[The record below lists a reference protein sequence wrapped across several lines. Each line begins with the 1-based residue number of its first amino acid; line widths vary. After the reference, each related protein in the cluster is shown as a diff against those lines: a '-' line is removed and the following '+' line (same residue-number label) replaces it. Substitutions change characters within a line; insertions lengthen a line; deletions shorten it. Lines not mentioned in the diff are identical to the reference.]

1 VAFFDPT
8 RSTYLANP
16 YPSLAALRKQEPV
29 HWSVGLK
36 AWVPTRFE
44 ECSEVLHDTRRF
56 TSDPSLTTGARA
68 EAITAHR
75 ASMPLGSVP
84 HLGSTSGEAHRAI
97 RRLVNPVFTASAAR
111 VFEPVIRGLISDAL
125 AALPLSG
132 TFEFMAT
139 FADPLPKRVMAA
151 AIGCPPADSQRLHT
165 ALNVIEVTR
174 SNARP
179 SAAHIAEAES
189 ARAVAAEVLAPLMN
203 GVLAPASVL
212 GELMPGGESELSVA
226 EITSIAAHIATV
238 GADPTTGA
246 LANSM
251 KALAA
256 NPEAACA
263 LRENPEKM
271 HVAVHELLRYDS
283 PSHIVPRFAAIDT
296 ELGGKRVRRGDAVL
310 AMVGAANRDPAVF
323 SNPDKLD
330 IERDARR
337 QLGFGQGE
345 HICLGAP
352 LALMI
357 LEIALNGLLA
367 RFERF
372 ELAEPPEY
380 GPSVQLRVP
389 DRLVLRCG

>member
-1 VAFFDPT
+1 
-8 RSTYLANP
+8 
-16 YPSLAALRKQEPV
+16 
-29 HWSVGLK
+29 
-36 AWVPTRFE
+36 
-44 ECSEVLHDTRRF
+44 
-56 TSDPSLTTGARA
+56 
-68 EAITAHR
+68 
-75 ASMPLGSVP
+75 
-84 HLGSTSGEAHRAI
+84 
-97 RRLVNPVFTASAAR
+97 
-111 VFEPVIRGLISDAL
+111 
-125 AALPLSG
+125 
-132 TFEFMAT
+132 
-139 FADPLPKRVMAA
+139 
-151 AIGCPPADSQRLHT
+151 
-165 ALNVIEVTR
+165 
-174 SNARP
+174 
-179 SAAHIAEAES
+179 
-189 ARAVAAEVLAPLMN
+189 
-203 GVLAPASVL
+203 
-212 GELMPGGESELSVA
+212 
-226 EITSIAAHIATV
+226 
-238 GADPTTGA
+238 
-246 LANSM
+246 
-251 KALAA
+251 
-256 NPEAACA
+256 
-263 LRENPEKM
+263 M